1 MNSRKPLILVT
12 NDDGYQAKGIVSLI
26 EAMRALG
33 EVVVFAPELHQSGMS
48 SAISTSQP
56 LRSRIYKRK
65 KDLRHICAQELRWIV

>member
-48 SAISTSQP
+48 SASHITSVEKQN
-56 LRSRIYKRK
+56 L
-65 KDLRHICAQELRWIV
+65 